1 MGGVRGDEDVDEG
14 EGATGGSRGDGH
26 SVTGEREGD
35 EREKGNP
42 GRGPVTMGSGAGT
55 PEAGAGGLSEAVTS
69 GQPPTDKALR
79 ETASRE
85 KAQGQLVPSSRVAL
99 PLWVRALDILT
110 LATAALLLS
119 NVLFDGFRVKLFDI
133 DLSATS
139 WIRSVVI
146 LAAVLGLRMWLHP
159 GRPVWT
165 RVAEGVAA
173 NWHTAARRAALPPF
187 VSSRLLVLA
196 AGYFA
201 VILVGF
207 THTPPFRISRNE
219 LINLPMRWD
228 AGWYLSVALDGYHFN
243 PTNPGQ
249 QNIAFFPAYPVLTR
263 LGAAFLG
270 AYSTGTAIGPGE
282 NKVELLYHQHRRTV
296 MSGLI
301 ISLAAFALALV
312 YLFRFARDL
321 LPDGPDG
328 DAHGN
333 ERETGIAAAAVAVAC
348 AYPFSFFFSA
358 FYTESLFL
366 LGAIAVFYHME
377 RQEWRPAIAWGLL
390 VGLTRPN
397 GCLLSV
403 PLAFIALRHASGP
416 LVPAGSPLVTGLA
429 QLRGWRMPEPRR
441 LATGLAVAAMPGIG
455 MLLFSAYMYM
465 LSGKPFIW
473 LEAHHAWGRVYEGLN
488 TLVGNHLDMIQSQGL
503 YEYSTHS
510 TIDMINAIAA
520 AGALLAVW
528 PIVRRVGLAY
538 GLFVLL
544 MVIPPLMAGG
554 FLSLGRVTCT
564 IFPIFLYL
572 GWRCRGSL
580 LSSVLIGGAVL
591 QGFFAALYFTWRE
604 LF

>member
-1 MGGVRGDEDVDEG
+1 
-14 EGATGGSRGDGH
+14 
-26 SVTGEREGD
+26 VTGERDDD
-35 EREKGNP
+35 ERQTTSTSTTRATDG
-42 GRGPVTMGSGAGT
+42 GPVTPVVASGAS
-55 PEAGAGGLSEAVTS
+55 LSES
-69 GQPPTDKALR
+69 ALR
-79 ETASRE
+79 SP
-85 KAQGQLVPSSRVAL
+85 LLL
-99 PLWVRALDILT
+99 PLWVRTLDVLT
-110 LATAALLLS
+110 VIAAALLVS
-119 NVLFDGFRVKLFDI
+119 NVVFDGFRVKLFDF

-139 WIRSVVI
+139 WLRSIIV
-146 LAAVLGLRMWLHP
+146 LAALLGVRMWRHP
-159 GRPVWT
+159 RQPVWT
-165 RVAEGVAA
+165 RVSNWTVAS
-173 NWHTAARRAALPPF
+173 WHTAARRAVFPPF
-187 VSSRLLVLA
+187 ISSRLLVLVC
-196 AGYFA
+196 GYFA
-201 VILVGF
+201 VILIGF

-228 AGWYLSVALDGYHFN
+228 AGWYLSVALDGYHYN

-249 QNIAFFPAYPVLTR
+249 QNIAFFPAYPILTR

-270 AYSTGTAIGPGE
+270 AYSSGTKPEPGASA
-282 NKVELLYHQHRRTV
+282 NMVEFLYHQHRRT
-296 MSGLI
+296 MLSGVL
-301 ISLAAFALALV
+301 ISLAAFGWALV

-321 LPDGPDG
+321 LPDGVAPG
-328 DAHGN
+328 DNRGD

-403 PLAFIALRHASGP
+403 PLAFIALRQASVP
-416 LVPAGSPLVTGLA
+416 LVTAGAPLVTGLA
-429 QLRGWRMPEPRR
+429 QLRGWRMPDPRR
-441 LATGLAVAAMPGIG
+441 LATGIAVAAMPGIG
-455 MLLFSAYMYM
+455 MLLFSAYMYV
-465 LSGKPFIW
+465 LSGNPFIW

-488 TLVGNHLDMIQSQGL
+488 TLVGNHLDMIQAQGL
-503 YEYSTHS
+503 YAYSTHS
-510 TIDMINAIAA
+510 TIDIINALAA

-538 GLFVLL
+538 GLLMLL
-544 MVIPPLMAGG
+544 MVFPPLLAGG

-564 IFPIFLYL
+564 LFPMFLYL

-591 QGFFAALYFTWRE
+591 QGFFATLYFTWRE

>member
-1 MGGVRGDEDVDEG
+1 M
-14 EGATGGSRGDGH
+14 
-26 SVTGEREGD
+26 TGERAGD
-35 EREKGNP
+35 ERQTKGPLADKGLNDEAS
-42 GRGPVTMGSGAGT
+42 SGKPWTGKT
-55 PEAGAGGLSEAVTS
+55 P
-69 GQPPTDKALR
+69 R
-79 ETASRE
+79 EHASRE
-85 KAQGQLVPSSRVAL
+85 KPALDPSSASAL
-99 PLWVRALDILT
+99 PWWVRTLDVLT
-110 LATAALLLS
+110 VGATALLVS
-119 NVLFDGFRVKLFDI
+119 NVLFGGFRIKLFDL

-139 WIRSVVI
+139 WLRTAIVFSALVG
-146 LAAVLGLRMWLHP
+146 ARMWLHP
-159 GRPVWT
+159 RRPVWT
-165 RVAEGVAA
+165 RVAEWTVA
-173 NWHTAARRAALPPF
+173 NWNTAARRAVVPPF

-228 AGWYLSVALDGYHFN
+228 AGWYLSVALDGYQYN
-243 PTNPGQ
+243 SASQGQ
-249 QNIAFFPAYPVLTR
+249 QNIAFFPAYPILTR

-270 AYSTGTAIGPGE
+270 AYSTGTAIAPGASG
-282 NKVELLYHQHRRTV
+282 NKVEFLYHQHRRTV

-301 ISLAAFALALV
+301 ISLAAFAWALV

-321 LPDGPDG
+321 LPAGEGGARG
-328 DAHGN
+328 DDS
-333 ERETGIAAAAVAVAC
+333 ETGIAAAAVAVAC
-348 AYPFSFFFSA
+348 AYPFALFFSA

-377 RQEWRPAIAWGLL
+377 RQEWRPAILWGLL

-403 PLAFIALRHASGP
+403 PLAFIALRQACSGP
-416 LVPAGSPLVTGLA
+416 LVPASAPLVTGLA
-429 QLRGWRMPEPRR
+429 QLRGWRMPDPRR

-455 MLLFSAYMYM
+455 MLLFSAYMYKV
-465 LSGKPFIW
+465 SGNPFVW

-488 TLVGNHLDMIQSQGL
+488 TLVANHFDMIQSQGL

-538 GLFVLL
+538 GLLVLL
-544 MVIPPLMAGG
+544 MVFPPLMAGG
-554 FLSLGRVTCT
+554 FLSLGRVTAT
-564 IFPIFLYL
+564 LFPIFLYL